1 MTISFF
7 HKYFIRKLFTKVLTL
22 SSRRIP
28 RAGPLEGK
36 DTPDDTF
43 QANMQNSM
51 GPSLVSIQQPTQ
63 TPGCSQ
69 T

>member
-1 MTISFF
+1 
-7 HKYFIRKLFTKVLTL
+7 VLTL